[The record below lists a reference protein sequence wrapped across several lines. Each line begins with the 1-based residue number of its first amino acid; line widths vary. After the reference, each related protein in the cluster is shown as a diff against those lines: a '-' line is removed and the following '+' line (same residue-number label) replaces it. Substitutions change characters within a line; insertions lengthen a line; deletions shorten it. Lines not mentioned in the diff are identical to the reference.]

1 MFYTWNPFLQ
11 WHLRDIPSVV
21 AVHDPISHAGLADAA
36 YRLLEN
42 ISIRRAERCIV
53 FSQALAPELSRRGA
67 DPQHID
73 YVPLGELSY
82 YRRYLP
88 GTPRQRSGEI
98 SKLLFFGR
106 ITAYKGLEVL
116 LRAYKQLSETCQV
129 ELMVVGEGNLA
140 PYKPLLDEVPQVRL
154 INRWVDEKDIA
165 GIFQQADVVVLPYTA
180 GSQSGVVPIAASFGL
195 PVIATRVGG
204 IPEQIEHGT
213 TGLLVEP
220 GSVTE
225 LAAAVQRLMDD
236 PPFSRQMGENLQ
248 LEYRKNKSWKE
259 ISGRIF
265 DACERAANQDL
276 IKS

>member
-1 MFYTWNPFLQ
+1 
-11 WHLRDIPSVV
+11 
-21 AVHDPISHAGLADAA
+21 
-36 YRLLEN
+36 
-42 ISIRRAERCIV
+42 
-53 FSQALAPELSRRGA
+53 
-67 DPQHID
+67 
-73 YVPLGELSY
+73 
-82 YRRYLP
+82 
-88 GTPRQRSGEI
+88 
-98 SKLLFFGR
+98 
-106 ITAYKGLEVL
+106 
-116 LRAYKQLSETCQV
+116 
-129 ELMVVGEGNLA
+129 MVVGEGNLA
-140 PYKPLLDEVPQVRL
+140 PYKQLLDEVPQVRL

-180 GSQSGVVPIAASFGL
+180 GSQSGVIPIAASFGL

-204 IPEQIEHGT
+204 IPEQIEQET

-225 LAAAVQRLMDD
+225 LAAALQRLMDD

-248 LEYRKNKSWKE
+248 QEYRKNKSWKE